1 MVELLGEAFCMIE
14 ACVRES
20 QFATSAIE
28 VPSYVARHGSSAAD
42 FYHKSG
48 ERFSFFL
55 QVPASTRRWR
65 EGKT

>member
-1 MVELLGEAFCMIE
+1 
-14 ACVRES
+14 
-20 QFATSAIE
+20 
-28 VPSYVARHGSSAAD
+28 VPSYVVRQGPSAAN

-55 QVPASTRRWR
+55 QVAASTGRWR